1 MHPNGEVRNI
11 DYSKFLSEKETM
23 ISDLERKIARMYDNN
38 KPFEQENLALRE
50 ENQRL
55 T

>member
-1 MHPNGEVRNI
+1 
-11 DYSKFLSEKETM
+11 M
-23 ISDLERKIARMYDNN
+23 IGDLERKIARMYDNN

-55 T
+55 TEIINQQTRYIEDLSRQFEH